1 MAYGLPDNLWIGL
14 LVMAV
19 IILAILWKDKV
30 SKSSGGGGGTSRD
43 EGPSVSMRETGN
55 TTIGERFALRGSYD
69 SGDGSISD
77 YSLTMNGRDIS
88 GKVTSWSGG
97 TFATD
102 TIEVPD
108 VDTVECDIQV
118 SATYGTADD
127 SISFNPSRPDE
138 PEGPDLEVDVETQDA
153 DPGEDN
159 GAVTVTARPTPGDNS
174 IQETQVELPD
184 FEVSDTS
191 TGNST
196 ASVRQTG
203 IPSGEG
209 YRYRAETTDG
219 ETSSVEKTGT
229 FRIRGH
235 HEGNL
240 EVEAGHEVVDEENGR
255 VRLWA
260 EVISSPAEIEGTTIK
275 FRPVGAE
282 DWKGDSSDSDRVE
295 VTEEFSPGTYEYE
308 GLAATSDRQDT
319 DRGTFQIEG
328 EGGGGGSRDDYPEL
342 VRIINQN
349 TNNNLGDLGGFQGD
363 EEVMSILEQILE
375 QVDSSGSDSETAR
388 VGMDAYQLLFALNA
402 LGVDLDSGD
411 NQQIVAELRQI
422 RQQMGGGG
430 MSSDDLESAL
440 RTVLHDVFGQD
451 LQSVIQGLDL
461 GDGFDED
468 AIVQAIED
476 NDIDLSEV
484 TNRLDN
490 IEQAVTQ
497 IQSQGGDL
505 SDVEQK
511 LDDIESAVRDL
522 QVDDQIFQ
530 DLTAEIRSLRNDGVQ
545 VNVDMN
551 DPLIIKL
558 VEDIQHSGNPQAERQ
573 RILQRI
579 RQEGVITRRLL
590 IRLLDEDDSDD
601 GDESGGTGN
610 KNPQNDNDD
619 MANEGTKIVKFDE
632 QELKSLEEDIDALS
646 QFVDDFDKLDF
657 QKARRLKDKIEKEVT
672 SVQNELNDVHDQAEL
687 FTGIVEDMNDFTEGA
702 KTKQEMIDEIE
713 NSYQHENKIREELK
727 DIHSKM
733 SKIRTKVKKVEDLCT
748 QFNEVLGVSENEF
761 SSTVDSIT
769 DDMHRMDDLIEH
781 VNEYLQEHREGQGG
795 EYIPDEVLGEAP
807 R

>member
-19 IILAILWKDKV
+19 IILAILWNDKV
-30 SKSSGGGGGTSRD
+30 SKSNGRKRKKDDD
-43 EGPSVSMRETGN
+43 EGPSVSMRKTGS
-55 TTIGERFALRGSYD
+55 TTVGEEFALRGSYD
-69 SGDGSISD
+69 PGDGSISD

-108 VDTVECDIQV
+108 VDTVECDVQV

-127 SISFNPSRPDE
+127 SISFNPSRPPE
-138 PEGPDLEVDVETQDA
+138 PDGPELEVEVDTQNA

-159 GAVTVTARPTPGDNS
+159 GAVTVRARPTPGDNP

-184 FEVSDTS
+184 FGVSDTS

-203 IPSGEG
+203 IPPGDG
-209 YRYRAETTDG
+209 YRYIARTTDG
-219 ETSSVEKTGT
+219 ETTPVEKTGT
-229 FRIRGH
+229 FDIEGH
-235 HEGNL
+235 PTGNL
-240 EVEAGHEVVDEENGR
+240 RVEASHEIVDPDTGE
-255 VRLWA
+255 VRIWA
-260 EVISSPAEIEGTTIK
+260 EVVSSPVEVQGTTIK

-282 DWKGDSSDSDRVE
+282 DWRGDSSDGDRVQ

-308 GLAATSDRQDT
+308 GLAVDVNEDRDT

-363 EEVMSILEQILE
+363 EEIMGILEQILE
-375 QVDSSGSDSETAR
+375 QVDSSGSDGETAR

-402 LGVDLDSGD
+402 LGVDLDSSD

-430 MSSDDLESAL
+430 MSSDELENAL

-476 NDIDLSEV
+476 KDIDLSQV

-505 SDVEQK
+505 GDVEQK

-530 DLTAEIRSLRNDGVQ
+530 DLTAEIRSLRNEGVQ

-558 VEDIQHSGNPQAERQ
+558 VEDIQHSSNPQAERQ

-579 RQEGVITRRLL
+579 RQEGMITRRMLIQLL
-590 IRLLDEDDSDD
+590 GDDSD
-601 GDESGGTGN
+601 DESGGTGN
-610 KNPQNDNDD
+610 KNPQSDNDG
-619 MANEGTKIVKFDE
+619 MANEGTKVKKFDE
-632 QELKSLEEDIDALS
+632 QELKSLEEDINALS
-646 QFVDDFDKLDF
+646 QFVDDFDQLDF
-657 QKARRLKDKIEKEVT
+657 QKARKLKDEIEKEVNNIQ
-672 SVQNELNDVHDQAEL
+672 SELNDVHNQAEL
-687 FTGIVEDMNDFTEGA
+687 FTGLVDDINDWSQGG
-702 KTKQEMIDEIE
+702 KNKQDIIDEIE

-727 DIHSKM
+727 DIHNKM
-733 SKIRTKVKKVEDLCT
+733 SEIRRKVKKVEDLCT

-769 DDMHRMDDLIEH
+769 DDMHRMDSLIEH
-781 VNEYLQEHREGQGG
+781 VNDYLQGHREGQGD

>member
-19 IILAILWKDKV
+19 IILAILWNDKV
-30 SKSSGGGGGTSRD
+30 SKSNGRKRKKDDD
-43 EGPSVSMRETGN
+43 EGPSVSMRKTGS
-55 TTIGERFALRGSYD
+55 TTVGEEFALRGSYD
-69 SGDGSISD
+69 PGDGSISD

-108 VDTVECDIQV
+108 VDTVECDVQV

-127 SISFNPSRPDE
+127 SISFNPSRPPE
-138 PEGPDLEVDVETQDA
+138 PDGPELEVEVDTQNA

-159 GAVTVTARPTPGDNS
+159 GAVTVRARPTPGDNP

-184 FEVSDTS
+184 FGVSDTS

-203 IPSGEG
+203 IPPGDG
-209 YRYRAETTDG
+209 YRYIARTTDG
-219 ETSSVEKTGT
+219 ETTPVEKTGT
-229 FRIRGH
+229 FDIEGH
-235 HEGNL
+235 PTGNL
-240 EVEAGHEVVDEENGR
+240 RVEASHEIVDPDTGE
-255 VRLWA
+255 VRIWA
-260 EVISSPAEIEGTTIK
+260 EVVSSPVEVQGTTIK

-282 DWKGDSSDSDRVE
+282 DWRGDSSDSDRVQ

-308 GLAATSDRQDT
+308 GLAVDVNEDRDT

-349 TNNNLGDLGGFQGD
+349 TNNNLGDLGGFQGE

-375 QVDSSGSDSETAR
+375 QVDSSGSDGETAR

-402 LGVDLDSGD
+402 LGVDLDSSD

-430 MSSDDLESAL
+430 MSSDELENAL

-476 NDIDLSEV
+476 KDIDLSQV

-505 SDVEQK
+505 GDVEQK

-530 DLTAEIRSLRNDGVQ
+530 DLTAEIRSLRNEGVQ

-558 VEDIQHSGNPQAERQ
+558 VEDIQHSGDPQRERR
-573 RILQRI
+573 RILRAI
-579 RQEGVITRRLL
+579 RREGRLTRTLL
-590 IRLLDEDDSDD
+590 VSLL
-601 GDESGGTGN
+601 GESGGEGN
-610 KNPQNDNDD
+610 KNGEEDNSGMATEIPAYDEFRKLKNESDRELNQFHQAMEQLAEIHHNHQEEMEVESKLLTKGKRVMKDINQLEDDERRILDAAPENAGKNFFDSLDNDD
-619 MANEGTKIVKFDE
+619 LSALKRDFSQLESDFKEFEELLK
-632 QELKSLEEDIDALS
+632 QELSDAEEDN
-646 QFVDDFDKLDF
+646 
-657 QKARRLKDKIEKEVT
+657 RLETHIKEEFLGKGDQDGAIEKELEQ
-672 SVQNELNDVHDQAEL
+672 SREA
-687 FTGIVEDMNDFTEGA
+687 M
-702 KTKQEMIDEIE
+702 
-713 NSYQHENKIREELK
+713 NKIA
-727 DIHSKM
+727 S
-733 SKIRTKVKKVEDLCT
+733 
-748 QFNEVLGVSENEF
+748 
-761 SSTVDSIT
+761 
-769 DDMHRMDDLIEH
+769 
-781 VNEYLQEHREGQGG
+781 LQ
-795 EYIPDEVLGEAP
+795 
-807 R
+807 